1 MSRTREPSRS
11 LAASREHVTAA
22 IPIVINCRGERD
34 DCTEQPIPRAILSF
48 DPRIH
53 RGRYV
58 TRGTPSPRA
67 FDHRFVS
74 ATLRLSTRRKR
85 AKVAPEL
92 SVIIR
97 EASIA
102 WSALSPRLTNL
113 TWFDDIF
120 DGVTGE
126 MTEVQLSQVWSIN
139 LSLHNSNTKKNNLLS
154 NPFKSRGSS
163 KFPLTL
169 N

>member
-58 TRGTPSPRA
+58 TRGTPFPRA

-85 AKVAPEL
+85 AKVASEL

-102 WSALSPRLTNL
+102 WSALSPHLPILHDLTTSL
-113 TWFDDIF
+113 TEWR
-120 DGVTGE
+120 VK

-139 LSLHNSNTKKNNLLS
+139 LSLHNSNTKKITFFLILLNLEGVPSFHWL
-154 NPFKSRGSS
+154 
-163 KFPLTL
+163 
-169 N
+169 